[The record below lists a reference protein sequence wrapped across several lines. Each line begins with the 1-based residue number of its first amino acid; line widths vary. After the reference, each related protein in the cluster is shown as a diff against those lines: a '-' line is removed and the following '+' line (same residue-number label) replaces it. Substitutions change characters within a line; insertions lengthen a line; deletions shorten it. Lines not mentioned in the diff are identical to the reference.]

1 MFQHHYTTFS
11 HHNSFWPID
20 TEDNGNPTNKS
31 LNVWTQ
37 TPLNVDFVRANRMPI
52 TDAYAAAALT
62 EHKTVYHYIRD
73 HLGYRLELHS
83 VDIEVDADLGIDGS
97 DSDGA
102 PAIATDANGDA
113 RQMQATAASATP
125 TLSVTLR
132 LNNRGFSAP
141 INRRSMEFVLI
152 KVNNGAG
159 GAGGA
164 SFTGNPTGT
173 IGDVVWSGRPTNAAT
188 GKEADWRDWQPHT
201 PGDPLFVQC
210 NHTIML
216 SGGGCRPRCRRVPTT
231 SASPSESLW
240 SLGAVRATQSSFQT
254 TTWSTGCNCKGRTA
268 VRVAARRRDAT
279 VIVTATVTV
288 RVNAMGEA
296 VTTAPPFLEM
306 SSYNNIFFVSVS
318 RQTLHFYD

>member
-102 PAIATDANGDA
+102 PAIATDAGGDA
-113 RQMQATAASATP
+113 RQMQAMAASATP

-173 IGDVVWSGRPTNAAT
+173 IGDVVWSGRPTNTAT

-216 SGGGCRPRCRRVPTT
+216 SGGVPATVPAGTYHLGLSIREPLELGC
-231 SASPSESLW
+231 SASNAVKFSNDDLEYWLQLQGEDGGARGGEKARRDRDRDRDRDSESERNGG
-240 SLGAVRATQSSFQT
+240 SCYNGTAILG
-254 TTWSTGCNCKGRTA
+254 N
-268 VRVAARRRDAT
+268 
-279 VIVTATVTV
+279 VI
-288 RVNAMGEA
+288 
-296 VTTAPPFLEM
+296 
-306 SSYNNIFFVSVS
+306 I
-318 RQTLHFYD
+318 Q